1 MMLTVQGA
9 GRITQ
14 MSYFS
19 LSLVKRLPNTWELYC
34 GAARRTPLPRT
45 PVNKDNSPRLAQCG
59 GLLYSRGY
67 SRLGKILPRAKVT
80 YEDHRVHRAHADP
93 TSGSRATE
101 AESRASHARSRIC
114 CIRILHRPSGV
125 APFAKCSTHPYNGT
139 LAFNL
144 VTAPG
149 LECTRRVPQG
159 ISSRFPIGLLRSLIY
174 PHGPLILPRRCQAAG
189 R

>member
-59 GLLYSRGY
+59 GLLYSRGVQPA
-67 SRLGKILPRAKVT
+67 R
-80 YEDHRVHRAHADP
+80 EDPSKGEGDVRGP
-93 TSGSRATE
+93 SRAP
-101 AESRASHARSRIC
+101 RSR
-114 CIRILHRPSGV
+114 RPYLGLPSHRGGKPCLARALANLLPSD
-125 APFAKCSTHPYNGT
+125 
-139 LAFNL
+139 
-144 VTAPG
+144 TA
-149 LECTRRVPQG
+149 LTRW
-159 ISSRFPIGLLRSLIY
+159 RS
-174 PHGPLILPRRCQAAG
+174 
-189 R
+189 